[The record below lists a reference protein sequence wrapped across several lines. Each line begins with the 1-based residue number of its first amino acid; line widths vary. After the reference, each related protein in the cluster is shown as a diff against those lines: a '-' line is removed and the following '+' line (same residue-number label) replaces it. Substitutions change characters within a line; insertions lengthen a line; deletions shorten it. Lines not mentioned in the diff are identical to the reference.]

1 VRDGGNYNWLRLYID
16 WHCCQIDCNQLGLCI
31 DEYIG
36 KLIAIR
42 LDRVSMDV
50 DSGFDGGFNGGFD
63 SQFHLIR
70 QDKMSLTTISAVPLI
85 LIELR
90 RNQYIFISPSNRPP
104 RTPTRHPTIDS
115 KHTMDDCLLE
125 HASSCCVVRCVA
137 RCAARCVAHCA
148 ACCVAR
154 GVVHCVAS
162 CACCVEQC
170 VLALPQQ
177 QQQQQPSSCPSQ
189 KCTRPPWPNEA
200 PSSMHA
206 GRRMRFPPPSTEPTE
221 YNADKADET
230 AELNNWLIG
239 LLARRLV
246 LSLACWPVGSSAK

>member
-1 VRDGGNYNWLRLYID
+1 LDVRDGGNYNWLRLYID

-36 KLIAIR
+36 KLIAIS

-70 QDKMSLTTISAVPLI
+70 QDKMSLTTISAVPLV

-90 RNQYIFISPSNRPP
+90 WTQYIFISPSNQPP
-104 RTPTRHPTIDS
+104 RTPTRHSTIDS
-115 KHTMDDCLLE
+115 KRKMDDCLLE
-125 HASSCCVVRCVA
+125 RALSCCVACCVA
-137 RCAARCVAHCA
+137 RCAVRCVVHCA

-154 GVVHCVAS
+154 CVAS

-177 QQQQQPSSCPSQ
+177 QQQQPSSCPSQ
-189 KCTRPPWPNEA
+189 ECTRPPRPNEA
-200 PSSMHA
+200 PSTMNS
-206 GRRMRFPPPSTEPTE
+206 GKRMRFPPPSTEQIK
-221 YNADKADET
+221 YDANKANKT
-230 AELNNWLIG
+230 QSQTIS
-239 LLARRLV
+239 
-246 LSLACWPVGSSAK
+246 SLACWLVSSSYYWLVG